1 MAAHVENLLDI
12 ILSLDFHDI
21 TSFDGKPIVPSS
33 EIYAKISDIT
43 KQSPDNSKHLK
54 PKYVYVILQKNR
66 YGIWDKILKFSNF
79 KIDSSI
85 IESDQDITLNDTKS
99 DFITFNLNLSYK
111 LWLKIAPEE
120 VFYTDSVLK
129 ERKYNVLLRKVW
141 TDELYA
147 EIYTVTKLP
156 CPLTFK
162 HCKISGTGIFLV
174 VSGRCPECDCIFK
187 GCVINEPLP

>member
-1 MAAHVENLLDI
+1 MATHVKNLLYI

-21 TSFDGKPIVPSS
+21 ASFDGKPVVPVVLKFMQKLV
-33 EIYAKISDIT
+33 ILLNKVPI
-43 KQSPDNSKHLK
+43 SKHLK

-66 YGIWDKILKFSNF
+66 YGIWDKILKFFNF

-99 DFITFNLNLSYK
+99 DLITFNLNLSYK

-141 TDELYA
+141 TDEL
-147 EIYTVTKLP
+147 
-156 CPLTFK
+156 
-162 HCKISGTGIFLV
+162 
-174 VSGRCPECDCIFK
+174 
-187 GCVINEPLP
+187 

>member
-1 MAAHVENLLDI
+1 MANPLFPVLKFMQKLVILLN
-12 ILSLDFHDI
+12 
-21 TSFDGKPIVPSS
+21 KVPI
-33 EIYAKISDIT
+33 
-43 KQSPDNSKHLK
+43 SKHLK

-66 YGIWDKILKFSNF
+66 YGIWDKILKFFNF

-99 DFITFNLNLSYK
+99 DLITFNLNLSYK

-141 TDELYA
+141 TDEL
-147 EIYTVTKLP
+147 
-156 CPLTFK
+156 
-162 HCKISGTGIFLV
+162 
-174 VSGRCPECDCIFK
+174 
-187 GCVINEPLP
+187 